1 MLVLANY
8 GVELQG
14 EMFDT
19 MIAHYVL
26 QPELHHEMDYLA
38 EIYLHYETIK
48 IEELIGPKG
57 KNQKSMRDLDPI
69 HIYRYACEDA
79 DVTLKLKNVLEK
91 ELKQNDAEALFRDI
105 EMPLVPV
112 LAYMERNDSEIR

>member
-26 QPELHHEMDYLA
+26 QPELHHGMDYLA

-48 IEELIGPKG
+48 IEELP
-57 KNQKSMRDLDPI
+57 
-69 HIYRYACEDA
+69 
-79 DVTLKLKNVLEK
+79 
-91 ELKQNDAEALFRDI
+91 
-105 EMPLVPV
+105 
-112 LAYMERNDSEIR
+112 